1 MIVGA
6 PVRGPMLG
14 AGLVTDP
21 AVLVPAYDDAAGVT
35 ALRRN
40 GAPVE
45 NKNMID

>member
-1 MIVGA
+1 
-6 PVRGPMLG
+6 MLG
-14 AGLVTDP
+14 

>member
-14 AGLVTDP
+14 AGPVTDP

-35 ALRRN
+35 ALPEIAR
-40 GAPVE
+40 P
-45 NKNMID
+45 